1 MSIYSPPN
9 YTQPLSIFNPANYGD
24 DGVVITKSYLDTNY
38 LKYPTAQGLENLQ
51 AINVN
56 GVLTMSNTDAT
67 KRSIRSSYFRALDV
81 GNVDTRWSQ
90 LSHQLLT
97 MGLSNICNGGDI
109 KFLINDAGGSQVNSL
124 TSSATTTTINTI
136 LQANST
142 SEFKRP
148 MIMNDTTDANNRKIT
163 STFYDFYDAGS
174 LPLSNVGTIYNQS
187 GAMYIQN
194 TFNGGSISLVCD
206 EAGGAQ
212 QSPLQVSATSVLL
225 NKNVSIATNTNLT
238 MNAGTGII
246 SQPYVNADISTR
258 NSFKLADFRF
268 NSGATLGP
276 NGTATAFEFYDDFNA
291 KGLFLLPN
299 SGSGSL
305 SQTNRQNDCCL
316 TSRGSQHN
324 NTITISNWNSNLR
337 NGLRVSTTDTS
348 NCNVALQCGQSDS
361 ADWTEFRMAYNRA
374 TLTTTSS
381 FNNVINFNPTTPSAT
396 TSARRRLEGLG
407 TLSFTDLSGNN
418 TTNGSFTSAIW
429 TDTQSTYG
437 AGMFYDNSMGAI
449 SRHTFLASDSTSKV
463 DAFSVSAYEIKANR
477 TLKFNTS
484 GVSTDRDIIGVGAI
498 VMTDTFGGGTASS
511 IQATTNT
518 SEVIPGMIYDC
529 NINGGFH
536 IFKCNDSL
544 GVETAPVY
552 YGTNL
557 TSISNTLVVRNATT
571 TSNRFD
577 ISVDGTQLTSIR
589 ARSATN
595 STNASININCD
606 SVSALGVVTNNA
618 VLTIATTN
626 IEIKRPIQ
634 FNYSTT
640 PSNSTQLGYLT
651 SATIAPVAYVSSA
664 IIQSLGSFSLGIGTW
679 AINCSFTFLAS
690 GNHSYTVFSY
700 GINTANNAFPTT
712 MPYLVSYVR
721 EPGLNINTTTA
732 SRQISM
738 TLQLLTATTLYFP
751 FWLVF
756 GGGGNTTIGVNYT
769 YTRIG

>member
-1 MSIYSPPN
+1 M
-9 YTQPLSIFNPANYGD
+9 FNAVLTANSTSNFND
-24 DGVVITKSYLDTNY
+24 I
-38 LKYPTAQGLENLQ
+38 
-51 AINVN
+51 
-56 GVLTMSNTDAT
+56 LTMSSTDQT
-67 KRSIRSSYFRALDV
+67 KREIKTSYLRLLDT
-81 GNVDTRWSQ
+81 GNVANRTSIIVQ
-90 LSHQLLT
+90 NGFNMNLT
-97 MGLSNICNGGDI
+97 NNINQGAINLNVFSSGGVAI
-109 KFLINDAGGSQVNSL
+109 TPIIANFV
-124 TSSATTTTINTI
+124 NTI
-136 LQANST
+136 IANNLQANST

-148 MIMNDTTDANNRKIT
+148 MIMNDITDVNNRKIT
-163 STFYDFYDAGS
+163 STFYDFYDEGS
-174 LPLSNVGTIYNQS
+174 LALNSIGTIYNRL

-194 TFNGGSISLVCD
+194 FFNGGSISLVCD
-206 EAGGAQ
+206 EGGGTQ

-225 NKNVSIATNTNLT
+225 NKNITIATNTNMT
-238 MNAGTGII
+238 MTAGTGII

-268 NSGATLGP
+268 NSGATIGP
-276 NGTATAFEFYDDFNA
+276 NGSATAFEFYDDFNA
-291 KGLFLLPN
+291 KGLFILPN

-337 NGLRVSTTDTS
+337 NGLRVFTTDID
-348 NCNVALQCGQSDS
+348 NCGLTLQCGQNLSN
-361 ADWTEFRMAYNRA
+361 DWTEFRMAYNRA
-374 TLTTTSS
+374 TLTTISS

-477 TLKFNTS
+477 TIKFNTS
-484 GVSTDRDIIGVGAI
+484 GVSTDRDIIGVGSI

-518 SEVIPGMIYDC
+518 SEPIPGMIYDC
-529 NINGGFH
+529 NINSGFH

-552 YGTNL
+552 YGSNL
-557 TSISNTLVVRNATT
+557 TSISNTFVVRNATT
-571 TSNRFD
+571 TSNRLDF
-577 ISVDGTQLTSIR
+577 SVDSGAPNTTIR
-589 ARSATN
+589 ARSSTAGTN
-595 STNASININCD
+595 SAITFSCD
-606 SVSALGVVTNNA
+606 TVSALGVVTNLPNCTMAPYTFEMKRA
-618 VLTIATTN
+618 V
-626 IEIKRPIQ
+626 Q

-640 PSNSTQLGYLT
+640 PFNSTQLGFLT
-651 SATIAPVAYVSSA
+651 SATIAGFSYTSQASPNN
-664 IIQSLGSFSLGIGTW
+664 LGSLALGVGTW
-679 AINCSFTFLAS
+679 AITLLISFQAS
-690 GNHSYTVFSY
+690 GNHSYSTFSY
-700 GINTANNAFPTT
+700 GINSATGAFPTA
-712 MPYLVSYVR
+712 MPYLVSYMR
-721 EPGLNINTTTA
+721 EPNLTINAVTITK
-732 SRQISM
+732 QISM
-738 TLQLLTATTLYFP
+738 TLQLTSATTIYFVEQV
-751 FWLVF
+751 VF
-756 GGGGNTTIGVNYT
+756 TGGGNTTIGANYT